1 MSLMTLL
8 CLGAAAFILGAC
20 FADAFAF
27 LTTRAVVAALGVSA
41 LAVCK
46 YIKST

>member
-1 MSLMTLL
+1 MTLL

-41 LAVCK
+41 LAVYK
-46 YIKST
+46 